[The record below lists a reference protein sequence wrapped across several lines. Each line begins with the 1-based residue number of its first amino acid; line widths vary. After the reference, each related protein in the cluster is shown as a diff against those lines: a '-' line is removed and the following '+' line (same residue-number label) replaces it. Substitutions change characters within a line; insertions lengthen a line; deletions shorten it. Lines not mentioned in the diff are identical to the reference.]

1 MGRDENSSSTRGRPS
16 KVVSLI
22 DQYDL
27 DDIGAEIEAAWTSDD
42 EHRRSLRDLADDFN
56 QELLRQKLRD
66 AGIQTLDGE
75 VENFYRLL
83 TDDETSTAD
92 RTRIRRRLERD
103 DIDVGTLESE
113 FVSYQAI
120 RTYLQ
125 NHRGASYDPAETDPI
140 DQLQTAV
147 DRLQR
152 KLVTV
157 TDDRLERV
165 DDNTALTIENPSV
178 IADVRIACANCG
190 RQFSVDELTAETQ
203 CDCVGSDS

>member
-1 MGRDENSSSTRGRPS
+1 M
-16 KVVSLI
+16 I